1 MNKILIALTI
11 AGLTMSCGKETKT
24 VVKEVQ
30 PAPVVSTPK
39 NIIMIVGDGMGPT
52 YTTAYRY
59 FKDDPST
66 PRVENTVFDRHLVGM
81 SSTYPDTH
89 HNYVT
94 DSAASAT
101 ALSSA
106 IKTYNGAVAVDMDK
120 QNVETVLERAR
131 SLGMKTG
138 VVVTSQINHATP
150 ASYLSHNDY
159 RYNYDAIADS
169 YIDNGIQADVYLG
182 GGWKFF
188 IREDRNLVEEFEDN
202 GFNYIDS
209 YQLLDSVSTDKPLLG
224 LFGDKGLPWALD
236 DTNKHRLSAMTKTA
250 TKHLENED
258 GYFLLVEGSQIDWA
272 GHANDIASA
281 MGEMDD
287 FAKTLEYLETYVKE
301 NPDTLVVITADHS
314 TGGVTLGVDGVF
326 QWDPKVLRTMT
337 QSPQSIANKLENND
351 ITKEFASSLF
361 NFDLTNE
368 EVTQL
373 ISVKN
378 DTLKDIQVTAIT
390 DIVASEKISINKEI
404 YKAVKFIINGRTYT
418 GWTSSGHTAADV
430 PVFAM
435 GSNKDL
441 FNGYQDNTDIA
452 KKIFKLLGDK

>member
-169 YIDNGIQADVYLG
+169 YIDNGIQADLYLG

-272 GHANDIASA
+272 GHSNDIASA

>member
-66 PRVENTVFDRHLVGM
+66 SRVENTVFDRHLVGM

-169 YIDNGIQADVYLG
+169 YIDNGIQADLYLG

-202 GFNYIDS
+202 GFNYIDN

-272 GHANDIASA
+272 GHSNDIASA

>member
-24 VVKEVQ
+24 VVNEVQ

-390 DIVASEKISINKEI
+390 DIEASEKISINKEI
-404 YKAVKFIINGRTYT
+404 YKTVKFIINGRTYT

>member
-11 AGLTMSCGKETKT
+11 AGLTMSCGKETRT

-169 YIDNGIQADVYLG
+169 YIDNGIQADLYLG

-272 GHANDIASA
+272 GHSNDIASA

-390 DIVASEKISINKEI
+390 DIEASEKISINKEI
-404 YKAVKFIINGRTYT
+404 YKTVKFIINGRTFT

>member
-1 MNKILIALTI
+1 
-11 AGLTMSCGKETKT
+11 
-24 VVKEVQ
+24 
-30 PAPVVSTPK
+30 
-39 NIIMIVGDGMGPT
+39 
-52 YTTAYRY
+52 
-59 FKDDPST
+59 
-66 PRVENTVFDRHLVGM
+66 M

-390 DIVASEKISINKEI
+390 DIEASEKISINKEI
-404 YKAVKFIINGRTYT
+404 YKTVKFIINGRTYT